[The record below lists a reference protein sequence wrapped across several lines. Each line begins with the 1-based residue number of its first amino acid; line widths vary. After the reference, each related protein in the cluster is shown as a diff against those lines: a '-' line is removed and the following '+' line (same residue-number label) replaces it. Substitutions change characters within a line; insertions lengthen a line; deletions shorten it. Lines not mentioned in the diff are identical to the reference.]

1 MDMAISRDR
10 AERALAP
17 KSSMR
22 FTYQCCRMP
31 RTSLTAHTKV
41 PAHAIGTRLGERL
54 RQLRVA
60 AGLTQTDLAGE
71 RFSKEYVSQI
81 ERGKTRPTRETVEWL
96 AGKLGVDAAFLEKG
110 VSADERSRVEA
121 MLARAEALAN
131 SHQYDEAIEELENSR
146 TAVLATG
153 AVELEAR
160 AIQTEAWARMERGEI
175 RPALDLLERCRTLT
189 EGPGFSD
196 VDRAQVL
203 FRMGSCRYH
212 LSSIASA
219 VALFSEALKLCESSQ
234 LPCDLL
240 RSEILNWRSRCYRR
254 QRDLEA
260 AREDVERALE
270 LAAAIDD
277 ERTMASVYLQASLVS
292 ERMGHWVLAR
302 SYAERAKAYCER
314 LNDERNVGR
323 LLNNLGGLNFQL
335 GNPERAVEDLKSAYR
350 VLLEKGSDAEAGN
363 VVSSLAH
370 VHLATGQVQAA
381 EEEARHALDL
391 LADREDFLVD
401 IAPTQLVLGRALLE
415 QGRLDEAQEMLRTAE
430 ASAEQ
435 LESISHRAAAWMA
448 QGDLAARRGEDATAA
463 RLYRKAAEAL
473 QDVRF

>member
-1 MDMAISRDR
+1 
-10 AERALAP
+10 
-17 KSSMR
+17 MR
-22 FTYQCCRMP
+22 FTAPVVLMP
-31 RTSLTAHTKV
+31 RVSLSDRTRTTS
-41 PAHAIGTRLGERL
+41 PGGSRLGERV

-81 ERGKTRPTRETVEWL
+81 ERGKTRPTRETIEWL
-96 AGKLGVDAAFLEKG
+96 AAKLGADAGFLERG
-110 VSADERSRVEA
+110 VSTDERSRVEG

-131 SHQYDEAIEELENSR
+131 AHRYDEAIDELENSR

-153 AVELEAR
+153 AIELEAR
-160 AIQTEAWARMERGEI
+160 ALSTEAWARMERGEVK
-175 RPALDLLERCRTLT
+175 PALQLLERCRTIND
-189 EGPGFSD
+189 GPGFSD

-203 FRMGSCRYH
+203 FRMAVCRYH

-219 VALFSEALKLCESSQ
+219 VALFSESLKLAEGSG

-240 RSEILNWRSRCYRR
+240 RSEILGWRSRCYRR

-270 LAAAIDD
+270 LAQSLDD
-277 ERTMASVYLQASLVS
+277 HRTMANVYFQASLVS

-302 SYAERAKAYCER
+302 SYAERAKAYYEQ

-323 LLNNLGGLNFQL
+323 LLNNLGGLNFQR
-335 GNPERAVEDLKSAYR
+335 GKPERAVEDRKSAYT
-350 VLLEKGSDAEAGN
+350 VLLDKGSDAESAN

-370 VHLATGQVQAA
+370 VHLMTGQVESA
-381 EEEARHALDL
+381 EKEARHALEL
-391 LADREDFLVD
+391 LEGREDFLLD
-401 IAPTQLVLGRALLE
+401 IAPTQLVLGRSLME

>member
-1 MDMAISRDR
+1 
-10 AERALAP
+10 
-17 KSSMR
+17 MR
-22 FTYQCCRMP
+22 FTARVVLMP
-31 RTSLTAHTKV
+31 RVSLSDRTRTTS
-41 PAHAIGTRLGERL
+41 PGGSRLGERV

-81 ERGKTRPTRETVEWL
+81 ERGKTRPTRETIEWL
-96 AGKLGVDAAFLEKG
+96 AAKLGADAGFLERG
-110 VSADERSRVEA
+110 VSTDERSRVEG

-131 SHQYDEAIEELENSR
+131 AHRYDEAVDELENSR
-146 TAVLATG
+146 TAVMATG
-153 AVELEAR
+153 AIELEAR
-160 AIQTEAWARMERGEI
+160 ALSTEAWARMERGEVK
-175 RPALDLLERCRTLT
+175 PALQLLERCRTIND
-189 EGPGFSD
+189 GPGFSE

-203 FRMGSCRYH
+203 FRMAVCRYH

-219 VALFSEALKLCESSQ
+219 VALFSEALGVAEHSD

-240 RSEILNWRSRCYRR
+240 RSEILGWRSRCYRR

-270 LAAAIDD
+270 LAQSLDD
-277 ERTMASVYLQASLVS
+277 HRTMANVYFQASMVA

-302 SYAERAKAYCER
+302 SYAERSKAYYEQ

-335 GNPERAVEDLKSAYR
+335 GKPERAVEDLKSAYT
-350 VLLEKGSDAEAGN
+350 VLLDKGSDAEAAN

-370 VHLATGQVQAA
+370 VHLMTGQVESA
-381 EEEARHALDL
+381 EKEARHALEL
-391 LADREDFLVD
+391 LEGREDFLLD
-401 IAPTQLVLGRALLE
+401 IAPTQLVLGRSLME

-448 QGDLAARRGEDATAA
+448 QGDLAARQGEDATAA

>member
-1 MDMAISRDR
+1 
-10 AERALAP
+10 
-17 KSSMR
+17 MR
-22 FTYQCCRMP
+22 FTSRAARRMSQDI
-31 RTSLTAHTKV
+31 RTRPTSAPATAL
-41 PAHAIGTRLGERL
+41 RLGERL

-60 AGLTQTDLAGE
+60 AGMTQSDLAGE

-96 AGKLGVDAAFLEKG
+96 AARLGVDPSFLERG

-121 MLARAEALAN
+121 MLARAEALTNA
-131 SHQYDEAIEELENSR
+131 HQYDDAIDELENSR
-146 TAVLATG
+146 RAVLATG
-153 AVELEAR
+153 AAELEAR
-160 AIQTEAWARMERGEI
+160 ALSAEAWARMERGEVK
-175 RPALDLLERCRTLT
+175 PALELLDRCRTIT
-189 EGPGFSD
+189 DGPGFSD

-203 FRMGSCRYH
+203 FRMGVCRYH

-219 VALFSEALKLCESSQ
+219 VGLFSEALKLAEKSG

-240 RSEILNWRSRCYRR
+240 RSEILGWRSRCYRR

-270 LAAAIDD
+270 LAQALDD
-277 ERTMASVYLQASLVS
+277 HRTMANVYFQASMVA

-302 SYAERAKAYCER
+302 SYAERAKAYYEQ

-335 GNPERAVEDLKSAYR
+335 GKPEKAIEDLKSAYR
-350 VLLEKGSDAEAGN
+350 VLLDKGSEAEAAN
-363 VVSSLAH
+363 VVASLAH
-370 VHLATGQVQAA
+370 VHLMTGQVQTA
-381 EEEARHALDL
+381 EEEARHAL
-391 LADREDFLVD
+391 
-401 IAPTQLVLGRALLE
+401 QLVLGRALME
-415 QGRLDEAQEMLRTAE
+415 QGRLDEAQETLRAAE

-448 QGDLAARRGEDATAA
+448 QGDLAGRRGDDTTAA

>member
-1 MDMAISRDR
+1 MKYAFHYARNN
-10 AERALAP
+10 
-17 KSSMR
+17 
-22 FTYQCCRMP
+22 MP
-31 RTSLTAHTKV
+31 RTPLTAQTRIAAV
-41 PAHAIGTRLGERL
+41 PAGARLGERL

-60 AGLTQTDLAGE
+60 AGLTQSDLAGE

-81 ERGKTRPTRETVEWL
+81 ERGKTRPTRETIEWL
-96 AGKLGVDAAFLEKG
+96 AVKLGVDAGFLEKG

-121 MLARAEALAN
+121 MLSRAEALTSA
-131 SHQYDEAIEELENSR
+131 QQFPEAIEELESSR

-153 AVELEAR
+153 APELEYR
-160 AIQTEAWARMERGEI
+160 ALTAEAWARMEGGEVK
-175 RPALDLLERCRTLT
+175 PALQLLQRCRTIADN
-189 EGPGFSD
+189 PGFSD

-203 FRMGSCRYH
+203 FRMGVCRYH
-212 LSSIASA
+212 LSSMASA
-219 VALFSEALKLCESSQ
+219 IALFSEALGLAEGSQ

-240 RSEILNWRSRCYRR
+240 RSDILGWRSRCYRR
-254 QRDLEA
+254 QRDYEA

-270 LAAAIDD
+270 LASALDD
-277 ERTMASVYLQASLVS
+277 HRTMANVYFQASMVA

-302 SYAERAKAYCER
+302 SYAERSKAYYEQ

-323 LLNNLGGLNFQL
+323 LLNNLGALNFQL
-335 GNPERAVEDLKSAYR
+335 GKPDKAVEDLKSAYR
-350 VLLEKGSDAEAGN
+350 VMLDQGSEAEAGN

-370 VHLATGQVQAA
+370 VHLMTGQVESA
-381 EEEARHALDL
+381 EKEARHALEL
-391 LADREDFLVD
+391 LGDREDFLFD
-401 IAPTQLVLGRALLE
+401 IAPTQLVLGRALME

-448 QGDLAARRGEDATAA
+448 QGDLAGRRGEDTTSA

-473 QDVRF
+473 QDFRF

>member
-1 MDMAISRDR
+1 
-10 AERALAP
+10 
-17 KSSMR
+17 
-22 FTYQCCRMP
+22 MP
-31 RTSLTAHTKV
+31 PVSLNSHTRKTAG
-41 PAHAIGTRLGERL
+41 PAGARLGERL

-60 AGLTQTDLAGE
+60 AGLTQSDLAGE

-81 ERGKTRPTRETVEWL
+81 ERGKTRPTRETIEWL
-96 AGKLGVDAAFLEKG
+96 AGKLGVDASFLEKG

-121 MLARAEALAN
+121 MLARAEALTNA
-131 SHQYDEAIEELENSR
+131 HLYDEAIEELDNSH

-153 AVELEAR
+153 APELEYR
-160 AIQTEAWARMERGEI
+160 ALSAGAWARMERGEV
-175 RPALDLLERCRTLT
+175 RPALKRLERCRAIA

-196 VDRAQVL
+196 VDRANVL
-203 FRMGSCRYH
+203 FRMGVCRYH

-219 VALFSEALKLCESSQ
+219 VALFSEALALAEASQ

-240 RSEILNWRSRCYRR
+240 RSEILGWRSRCYRR

-270 LAAAIDD
+270 LAQALDD
-277 ERTMASVYLQASLVS
+277 HRTMANVYFQASLVA

-302 SYAERAKAYCER
+302 SYAERAKAYYEQ

-335 GNPERAVEDLKSAYR
+335 GKPDRAVEDLKGAYR
-350 VLLEKGSDAEAGN
+350 VLLDKGSEAEAAN

-370 VHLATGQVQAA
+370 VHLMTGQLEAA
-381 EEEARHALDL
+381 EEEARHALEL
-391 LADREDFLVD
+391 LEGREDFLLD
-401 IAPTQLVLGRALLE
+401 IAPTQLVLGRALME
-415 QGRLDEAQEMLRTAE
+415 QGRLDEANGMLLIAE

-448 QGDLAARRGEDATAA
+448 QGDLAGRRGDDTTAA

>member
-1 MDMAISRDR
+1 M
-10 AERALAP
+10 P
-17 KSSMR
+17 QVHSSAAQ
-22 FTYQCCRMP
+22 T
-31 RTSLTAHTKV
+31 RT
-41 PAHAIGTRLGERL
+41 PAGPAGARLGERL

-60 AGLTQTDLAGE
+60 AGLTQTDLAGD

-81 ERGKTRPTRETVEWL
+81 ERGKTRPTRDTIEWL
-96 AGKLGVDAAFLEKG
+96 AAKLGVDAAFLEKG
-110 VSADERSRVEA
+110 VSADERSRAEA
-121 MLARAEALAN
+121 MLARAEALTNA
-131 SHQYDEAIEELENSR
+131 HHYDEAVEELENSR

-153 AVELEAR
+153 APELEYRSLSA
-160 AIQTEAWARMERGEI
+160 EAWARMERGEVK
-175 RPALDLLERCRTLT
+175 PALQLLQRSRTIT
-189 EGPGFSD
+189 DNPGFSD

-203 FRMGSCRYH
+203 FRMGVCRYH

-219 VALFSEALKLCESSQ
+219 VALFSEAFSLAEASQ

-240 RSEILNWRSRCYRR
+240 RSEILGWRSRCYRR

-270 LAAAIDD
+270 LAQSLDD
-277 ERTMASVYLQASLVS
+277 HRTMANVYFQASMVA

-302 SYAERAKAYCER
+302 SYAERAKAYYEQ

-335 GNPERAVEDLKSAYR
+335 GKPEAAVEDLKNAYR
-350 VLLEKGSDAEAGN
+350 VLLDKGSEAEAAN

-370 VHLATGQVQAA
+370 VHLMTGQVQTA
-381 EEEARHALDL
+381 EEEARHALEL
-391 LADREDFLVD
+391 LQGREDFLLD
-401 IAPTQLVLGRALLE
+401 IAPTQLVLGRALME
-415 QGRLDEAQEMLRTAE
+415 QGRLDEANETLCAAE

-448 QGDLAARRGEDATAA
+448 QGDLAGRRGDDPTAA

>member
-1 MDMAISRDR
+1 
-10 AERALAP
+10 
-17 KSSMR
+17 MR
-22 FTYQCCRMP
+22 FTARVVLMP
-31 RTSLTAHTKV
+31 RVSLTDRTRTTS
-41 PAHAIGTRLGERL
+41 PGGSRLGERV

-81 ERGKTRPTRETVEWL
+81 ERGKTRPTRETIEWL
-96 AGKLGVDAAFLEKG
+96 AAKLGADAGFLERG
-110 VSADERSRVEA
+110 VSTDERSRVEG

-131 SHQYDEAIEELENSR
+131 AHRYDEAVDELENSR

-153 AVELEAR
+153 AIELEAR
-160 AIQTEAWARMERGEI
+160 ALSTEAWARMERGEVK
-175 RPALDLLERCRTLT
+175 PALQLLERCRTIND
-189 EGPGFSD
+189 GPGFSD

-203 FRMGSCRYH
+203 FRMAVCRYH

-219 VALFSEALKLCESSQ
+219 VALFSESLNLAEGSG

-240 RSEILNWRSRCYRR
+240 RSEILGWRSRCYRR

-270 LAAAIDD
+270 LAQSLDD
-277 ERTMASVYLQASLVS
+277 HRTMANVYFQASLVS

-302 SYAERAKAYCER
+302 SYAERAKAYYEQ

-335 GNPERAVEDLKSAYR
+335 GKPEKAVEDLKSAYT
-350 VLLEKGSDAEAGN
+350 VLLDKGSDAEAAN

-370 VHLATGQVQAA
+370 VHLMTGQVESA
-381 EEEARHALDL
+381 EKEARHALEL
-391 LADREDFLVD
+391 LEGREDFLLD
-401 IAPTQLVLGRALLE
+401 IAPTQLVLGRSLME
-415 QGRLDEAQEMLRTAE
+415 QGRLDEAHEMLRTAE

-448 QGDLAARRGEDATAA
+448 QGDLAARQGEDATAA

>member
-1 MDMAISRDR
+1 MSAIRQLR
-10 AERALAP
+10 
-17 KSSMR
+17 
-22 FTYQCCRMP
+22 
-31 RTSLTAHTKV
+31 
-41 PAHAIGTRLGERL
+41 PAAQPGSARLGERV

-60 AGLTQTDLAGE
+60 AGLTQTDLAGD

-81 ERGKTRPTRETVEWL
+81 ERGKTRPTRETIEWL

-203 FRMGSCRYH
+203 FRMGACRYH

-335 GNPERAVEDLKSAYR
+335 GNPERAVEDLKNAYR

-370 VHLATGQVQAA
+370 VHLATGQVQVA

-391 LADREDFLVD
+391 LAGREDFLVD

-463 RLYRKAAEAL
+463 RLYRNAAEAL

>member
-1 MDMAISRDR
+1 
-10 AERALAP
+10 
-17 KSSMR
+17 
-22 FTYQCCRMP
+22 MP
-31 RTSLTAHTKV
+31 RVSLSDRTRTTS
-41 PAHAIGTRLGERL
+41 PGGSRLGERV

-60 AGLTQTDLAGE
+60 AGLTQTDLAGD

-81 ERGKTRPTRETVEWL
+81 ERGKTRPTRETIEWL
-96 AGKLGVDAAFLEKG
+96 AAKLGADAGFLERG
-110 VSADERSRVEA
+110 VSTDERSRVEG

-131 SHQYDEAIEELENSR
+131 AHRYDEAVDELENSH

-153 AVELEAR
+153 AIELEAR
-160 AIQTEAWARMERGEI
+160 ALSTEAWARMERGEVK
-175 RPALDLLERCRTLT
+175 PALALLERCRTIND
-189 EGPGFSD
+189 GPGFSD

-203 FRMGSCRYH
+203 FRMAVCRYH

-219 VALFSEALKLCESSQ
+219 VALFSEALKLAEGSG

-240 RSEILNWRSRCYRR
+240 RSEILGWRSRCYRR

-270 LAAAIDD
+270 LAQSLDD
-277 ERTMASVYLQASLVS
+277 HRTMANVYFQASLVS

-302 SYAERAKAYCER
+302 SYAERAKAYYEQ

-335 GNPERAVEDLKSAYR
+335 GKPERAVEDLKSAYT
-350 VLLEKGSDAEAGN
+350 VLLDKGSDAEAAN

-370 VHLATGQVQAA
+370 VHLMTGQVESA
-381 EEEARHALDL
+381 EKEARHALEL
-391 LADREDFLVD
+391 LQGREDFLLD
-401 IAPTQLVLGRALLE
+401 IAPTQLVLGRSLME
-415 QGRLDEAQEMLRTAE
+415 QGRLDEAQEMLHTAE

-448 QGDLAARRGEDATAA
+448 QGDLAARQGEDATAA

>member
-1 MDMAISRDR
+1 
-10 AERALAP
+10 
-17 KSSMR
+17 
-22 FTYQCCRMP
+22 MP
-31 RTSLTAHTKV
+31 RTSLTAQTRTGL
-41 PAHAIGTRLGERL
+41 HAPGTRLGERL

-81 ERGKTRPTRETVEWL
+81 ERGKTRPTHETIEWL
-96 AGKLGVDAAFLEKG
+96 AARLGVDTTFLEKG

-121 MLARAEALAN
+121 MLARAEALTNA
-131 SHQYDEAIEELENSR
+131 HRYDEAIEELENSR
-146 TAVLATG
+146 TAILATG
-153 AVELEAR
+153 AAELEQRSLMA
-160 AIQTEAWARMERGEI
+160 EAWARMERGEV
-175 RPALDLLERCRTLT
+175 RPAMQLLDRCRTIA
-189 EGPGFSD
+189 ESPGFSD

-203 FRMGSCRYH
+203 FRMGVCRYH

-219 VALFSEALKLCESSQ
+219 LGLFSEALGLAEGSN

-240 RSEILNWRSRCYRR
+240 RSEVLGWRSRCYRR

-270 LAAAIDD
+270 LAKALGD
-277 ERTMASVYLQASLVS
+277 EQTMASTYFQASIVA

-302 SYAERAKAYCER
+302 SYAERAKAYCEQ
-314 LNDERNVGR
+314 LNDERNLGR
-323 LLNNLGGLNFQL
+323 LLNNLGGLSFQL
-335 GNPERAVEDLKSAYR
+335 GKPEQAIEQLKAAYR
-350 VLLEKGSDAEAGN
+350 LLLDKGSEAEAGN

-370 VHLATGQVQAA
+370 VHLMTGQVQSA
-381 EEEARHALDL
+381 EEEARHALQL
-391 LADREDFLVD
+391 LHDREDFLVD

-415 QGRLDEAQEMLRTAE
+415 QGRLDEAQETLCAAE

-435 LESISHRAAAWMA
+435 LESISHRAAAWLA
-448 QGDLAARRGEDATAA
+448 QGDLARRRGEDATAA

>member
-1 MDMAISRDR
+1 MSR
-10 AERALAP
+10 A
-17 KSSMR
+17 
-22 FTYQCCRMP
+22 
-31 RTSLTAHTKV
+31 SLTAHTRTTTQ
-41 PAHAIGTRLGERL
+41 PGSARLGERV

-60 AGLTQTDLAGE
+60 AGLTQTDLAGD

-81 ERGKTRPTRETVEWL
+81 ERGKTRPTRETIAWL
-96 AGKLGVDAAFLEKG
+96 AAKLGADAGFLEKG
-110 VSADERSRVEA
+110 VSTDERSRVEG
-121 MLARAEALAN
+121 MLARAEELAN
-131 SHQYDEAIEELENSR
+131 AHQYDAAVEELGKYR

-153 AVELEAR
+153 AIELEAR
-160 AIQTEAWARMERGEI
+160 LVQTEAWARMEQGEVK
-175 RPALDLLERCRTLT
+175 PALQLLERCRVLT
-189 EGPGFSD
+189 DGPGFSD

-203 FRMGSCRYH
+203 YRMAVCRYH

-219 VALFSEALKLCESSQ
+219 VALFGEALKLAETSQ

-240 RSEILNWRSRCYRR
+240 RSEILGWRSRCYRR
-254 QRDLEA
+254 QRDFEA

-270 LAAAIDD
+270 LAQALDD
-277 ERTMASVYLQASLVS
+277 HRTMANVYFQASLVA

-302 SYAERAKAYCER
+302 SYAERAKAYYEQ

-335 GNPERAVEDLKSAYR
+335 GKPERAVEDLKSAYR
-350 VLLEKGSDAEAGN
+350 VLLDKGSDAEAAN

-370 VHLATGQVQAA
+370 VHLATGQVESA
-381 EEEARHALDL
+381 EEEARHALEL
-391 LADREDFLVD
+391 LEGREDFLLD
-401 IAPTQLVLGRALLE
+401 IAPTQLVLGRALME
-415 QGRLDEAQEMLRTAE
+415 QGRLDEAHEMLRTAE

-448 QGDLAARRGEDATAA
+448 QGDLAARQGEDATAA
-463 RLYRKAAEAL
+463 RLYRMAAEAL

>member
-1 MDMAISRDR
+1 
-10 AERALAP
+10 
-17 KSSMR
+17 
-22 FTYQCCRMP
+22 MP
-31 RTSLTAHTKV
+31 QAHLSAAHTKT
-41 PAHAIGTRLGERL
+41 PASPAGARLGERL

-60 AGLTQTDLAGE
+60 AGLTQTDLAGD

-81 ERGKTRPTRETVEWL
+81 ERGKTRPTRETIEWL
-96 AGKLGVDAAFLEKG
+96 AAKLGVDANFLEKG

-121 MLARAEALAN
+121 LLARAEALTNA
-131 SHQYDEAIEELENSR
+131 HHYDEAVEELENSR

-153 AVELEAR
+153 AAELEYRSLSA
-160 AIQTEAWARMERGEI
+160 EAWARMERGEVK
-175 RPALDLLERCRTLT
+175 PALQLLQRCRAIADNP
-189 EGPGFSD
+189 EFSD
-196 VDRAQVL
+196 VDRSQVL
-203 FRMGSCRYH
+203 FRMGVCRYH

-219 VALFSEALKLCESSQ
+219 VGLFSEALQLAEASH

-240 RSEILNWRSRCYRR
+240 RSEILGWRSRCYRR

-270 LAAAIDD
+270 LAQALDD
-277 ERTMASVYLQASLVS
+277 HRTMANVYFQASMVA

-302 SYAERAKAYCER
+302 SYAERAKAYYEQ

-335 GNPERAVEDLKSAYR
+335 GKADRAVEDLKSAYR
-350 VLLEKGSDAEAGN
+350 VLLDKGSEAEAAN

-370 VHLATGQVQAA
+370 VHLMTGQVETA
-381 EEEARHALDL
+381 EEEARHALEL
-391 LADREDFLVD
+391 LEGREDFLLD
-401 IAPTQLVLGRALLE
+401 IAPTQLVLGRALME
-415 QGRLDEAQEMLRTAE
+415 QGRLEEAHVTLRAAE

-448 QGDLAARRGEDATAA
+448 QGDLAGRRGDDPTAA

>member
-1 MDMAISRDR
+1 
-10 AERALAP
+10 
-17 KSSMR
+17 
-22 FTYQCCRMP
+22 MP
-31 RTSLTAHTKV
+31 RISLSSQTQA
-41 PAHAIGTRLGERL
+41 PASPAGARLGERL

-60 AGLTQTDLAGE
+60 AGLTQSDLAGE

-81 ERGKTRPTRETVEWL
+81 ERGKTRPTRETIEWL
-96 AGKLGVDAAFLEKG
+96 AARLGVDAAFLERG

-121 MLARAEALAN
+121 MLARAEALSNA
-131 SHQYDEAIEELENSR
+131 HQYDDAIEELENSR

-153 AVELEAR
+153 APELEYR
-160 AIQTEAWARMERGEI
+160 SLSTEAWARMERGEV
-175 RPALDLLERCRTLT
+175 RPALQQLERCRSIAD
-189 EGPGFSD
+189 GPGFSD
-196 VDRAQVL
+196 VDRGQIL
-203 FRMGSCRYH
+203 FQMGVCRYH

-219 VALFSEALKLCESSQ
+219 VGLFSEALTLAETSH

-240 RSEILNWRSRCYRR
+240 RSEILGWRSRCYRR

-270 LAAAIDD
+270 LARALDD
-277 ERTMASVYLQASLVS
+277 HRTMANVYFQASLVA

-302 SYAERAKAYCER
+302 SYAERAKAYYEQ

-335 GNPERAVEDLKSAYR
+335 GKPDKAVEDLKSAYR
-350 VLLEKGSDAEAGN
+350 VLLDRGSDAEAAN

-370 VHLATGQVQAA
+370 VHLMTGQVQTA

-391 LADREDFLVD
+391 LEGREDFLLD
-401 IAPTQLVLGRALLE
+401 IAPTQLVLGRALME
-415 QGRLDEAQEMLRTAE
+415 QGRLDEAQETLRVAE
-430 ASAEQ
+430 TSAEQ

-448 QGDLAARRGEDATAA
+448 QGDLAGRRGDDNAAA

>member
-1 MDMAISRDR
+1 
-10 AERALAP
+10 
-17 KSSMR
+17 
-22 FTYQCCRMP
+22 MP
-31 RTSLTAHTKV
+31 QAHLSAAHTKT
-41 PAHAIGTRLGERL
+41 PAPPAGARLGERL

-60 AGLTQTDLAGE
+60 AGLTQTDLAGD

-81 ERGKTRPTRETVEWL
+81 ERGKTRPTRETIEWL
-96 AGKLGVDAAFLEKG
+96 AAKLGVDANFLEKG

-121 MLARAEALAN
+121 LLARAEALTNA
-131 SHQYDEAIEELENSR
+131 HHYDEAVEELENSR

-153 AVELEAR
+153 AAELEYRSLSA
-160 AIQTEAWARMERGEI
+160 EAWARMERGEVK
-175 RPALDLLERCRTLT
+175 PALQLLQRCRAIADNP
-189 EGPGFSD
+189 EFSD
-196 VDRAQVL
+196 VDRSQVL
-203 FRMGSCRYH
+203 FRMGVCRYH

-219 VALFSEALKLCESSQ
+219 VGLFSEALQLAEASH

-240 RSEILNWRSRCYRR
+240 RSEILGWRSRCYRR

-270 LAAAIDD
+270 LAQALDD
-277 ERTMASVYLQASLVS
+277 HRTMANVYFQASMVA

-302 SYAERAKAYCER
+302 SYAERAKAYYEQ

-335 GNPERAVEDLKSAYR
+335 GKADKAVEDLKSAYR
-350 VLLEKGSDAEAGN
+350 VLLDKGSDAEAAN

-370 VHLATGQVQAA
+370 VHLMTGQVETA
-381 EEEARHALDL
+381 EEEARHALEL
-391 LADREDFLVD
+391 LEGREDFLLD
-401 IAPTQLVLGRALLE
+401 IAPTQLVLGRALME
-415 QGRLDEAQEMLRTAE
+415 QGRLEEAHVTLRAAE

-448 QGDLAARRGEDATAA
+448 QGDLAGRRGDDPTAA

>member
-1 MDMAISRDR
+1 
-10 AERALAP
+10 
-17 KSSMR
+17 
-22 FTYQCCRMP
+22 MP
-31 RTSLTAHTKV
+31 RVSLSDRTRTTS
-41 PAHAIGTRLGERL
+41 PGGSRLGERV

-81 ERGKTRPTRETVEWL
+81 ERGKTRPTRETIEWL
-96 AGKLGVDAAFLEKG
+96 AAKLGADAGFLERG
-110 VSADERSRVEA
+110 VSTDERSRVEG

-131 SHQYDEAIEELENSR
+131 AHRYDEAVDELENSR

-153 AVELEAR
+153 AIELEAR
-160 AIQTEAWARMERGEI
+160 ALSTEAWARMERGEVK
-175 RPALDLLERCRTLT
+175 PALQLLERCRTIND
-189 EGPGFSD
+189 GPGFSD

-203 FRMGSCRYH
+203 FRMAVCRYH

-219 VALFSEALKLCESSQ
+219 VALFSESLNLAEGSG

-240 RSEILNWRSRCYRR
+240 RSEILGWRSRCYRR

-270 LAAAIDD
+270 LAQSLDD
-277 ERTMASVYLQASLVS
+277 HRTMANVYFQASLVS

-302 SYAERAKAYCER
+302 SYAERAKAYYEQ

-335 GNPERAVEDLKSAYR
+335 GKPEKAVEDLKSAYT
-350 VLLEKGSDAEAGN
+350 VLLDKGSDAEAAN

-370 VHLATGQVQAA
+370 VHLMTGQVESA
-381 EEEARHALDL
+381 EKEARHALEL
-391 LADREDFLVD
+391 LEGREDFLLD
-401 IAPTQLVLGRALLE
+401 IAPTQLVLGRSLME
-415 QGRLDEAQEMLRTAE
+415 QGRLDEAHEMLRTAE

-448 QGDLAARRGEDATAA
+448 QGDLAARQGEDATAA